1 MLGQA
6 PIRGD
11 LASIHC
17 QEWSHSGLFIEMQM
31 IIAADILR
39 MARAI
44 VAKCAYPG
52 KRPNNTLRLDTL
64 TKVLIGR
71 RAEISDL
78 VGIGVNIAR
87 IAGKAAVRCAK
98 KSEILLERQRN
109 HHPMSAQL
117 KDVGVVMIEEPRH
130 HDVAALVE
138 PQRKRQRTTEH
149 LS

>member
-17 QEWSHSGLFIEMQM
+17 QEWSHSALFIEMQM
-31 IIAADILR
+31 IVAADILR

-52 KRPNNTLRLDTL
+52 KRPDNALRLDTL
-64 TKVLIGR
+64 AKVLIGR

-78 VGIGVNIAR
+78 IRIGVNIAR
-87 IAGKAAVRCAK
+87 IAGKAAVRCANQR
-98 KSEILLERQRN
+98 EILLERQRK
-109 HHPMSAQL
+109 HHPMIAQL
-117 KDVGVVMIEEPRH
+117 KDVGVVMIEKPRH
-130 HDVAALVE
+130 DDVAALVE
-138 PQRKRQRTTEH
+138 AQRKRQRTAEH